1 LKFFYGKIKP
11 RQNEGGIFCSFDAP
25 NGIGTFLE
33 EHINLFVKTSKYLNY
48 QRKELI
54 NEVWIVG
61 HFLALS
67 CIESSKSLS
76 WARSKK

>member
-1 LKFFYGKIKP
+1 VGDLLLFGSSKW
-11 RQNEGGIFCSFDAP
+11 
-25 NGIGTFLE
+25 
-33 EHINLFVKTSKYLNY
+33 HWHNLVRTHQFVCEDIQISQLPK
-48 QRKELI
+48 KEFI

-76 WARSKK
+76 WARLEK